1 MTALTNYLYEASI
14 ALAILYLPF
23 IFIGRKNTFHKTNR
37 AILVASLIISVC
49 LPFININVSAASGGQ
64 GILQLQEVIITPGNN
79 VVDSSG
85 YSVFSI
91 VLTAYFSISAL
102 LLLIDL
108 GKIAAVFI
116 KNRNAKYVKHD
127 DYTMVYTNQESSPFS
142 LFKYLFI
149 NKENHS
155 EEDMQII
162 ITHELQHI
170 HHHHYLDNI
179 LMEIIRLL
187 FWIHPAVYLF
197 QRSLKNIH
205 EYQADMETVQHTDRS
220 HYLRLLYSETLRPQ
234 QIGMANHFSY
244 SPLKRRL
251 KMMLQKPTKK
261 YAGIYYFT
269 WIPVT
274 ALLVFFLG
282 TTQVNAQTTKTGEKE
297 VKTSTQ
303 DVPPPPPPSYT
314 VKNGEVIRSNKPVK
328 PTESKK
334 EPGVWLVVE
343 EQPYF
348 PGGESERIKFLVE
361 NLKYPEEARKDSIS
375 GTVYVTFIVE
385 KSGDISN
392 INILKGV
399 HPSIDQEAMR
409 VIELMP
415 PWTPG
420 KTNGEAVRVR
430 FNMPLQFKLK

>member
-49 LPFININVSAASGGQ
+49 LPFININVSGATGVQ

-79 VVDSSG
+79 VVAGSG

-91 VLTAYFSISAL
+91 VLMAYFSISAL
-102 LLLIDL
+102 FLLIDL
-108 GKIAAVFI
+108 GKIAAIFI
-116 KNRNAKYVKHD
+116 KNRDAKYVKHD
-127 DYTMVYTNQESSPFS
+127 GYTMVYTNQESSPFS
-142 LFKYLFI
+142 LFKYIFI

-251 KMMLQKPTKK
+251 KMMLTKPTKK

-269 WIPVT
+269 WIPVV

-282 TTQVNAQTTKTGEKE
+282 TTQVNAQSTQPGE
-297 VKTSTQ
+297 VQIAQTSTTDQ
-303 DVPPPPPPSYT
+303 APPPPPPPPKD
-314 VKNGEVIRSNKPVK
+314 VKQKQEEEVF
-328 PTESKK
+328 
-334 EPGVWLVVE
+334 LVVE
-343 EQPYF
+343 DAPTY
-348 PGGESERIKFLVE
+348 PGGEKARMQFIADNVV
-361 NLKYPEEARKDSIS
+361 YPQVARQDSIA
-375 GTVYVTFIVE
+375 GTVYVSFIIE
-385 KSGDISN
+385 KDGKVSN
-392 INILKGV
+392 VGILRGV
-399 HPSIDQEAMR
+399 HESIDNEAMR
-409 VIELMP
+409 VIKLMP
-415 PWTPG
+415 AWIPG
-420 KTNGEAVRVR
+420 KQRGQAVRVR
-430 FNMPLQFKLK
+430 FNMPISFRLS